1 MANRISIFIKKRL
14 LGKKHNLVS
23 LDDHYEVM
31 RTLLRGIPVTGIIDA
46 GASYGRV
53 SKKLLQK
60 FPQAEV
66 FAFEPNPLFRE
77 ALEEVAR
84 KDSRIHPCFAAVSDF
99 EGTAEFYMTKA
110 RGYASLFAPTKGF
123 DDINPVAASVQNL
136 AKVNVVTIDRWV
148 GRNGDIPIQLMK
160 FDIQGGE
167 LKALS
172 GATRVLQS
180 SVLLVYT
187 EIWFRPTY
195 DGGALFGDIDSCLC
209 QNGFELF
216 DIYKPHYDKR
226 GRLSWA
232 NAIYIHSKRL
242 G

>member
-1 MANRISIFIKKRL
+1 MSNRFSIFIKKKL
-14 LGKKHNLVS
+14 LGKKTNLVC
-23 LDDHYEVM
+23 LDDHYEAM
-31 RTLLRGIPVTGIIDA
+31 RRFLKGHRVTGILDA
-46 GASYGRV
+46 GASDGRV
-53 SKKLLQK
+53 SKRLLRK

-77 ALEEVAR
+77 ALEESAR
-84 KDSRIHPCFAAVSDF
+84 KDSRIHPTFAALSDF

-110 RGYASLFAPTKGF
+110 RGYASLFAPSKSF
-123 DDINPVAASVQNL
+123 NDINPVAATVQNMT
-136 AKVNVVTIDRWV
+136 KVDVVTIDQWAK
-148 GRNGDIPIQLMK
+148 RNGDIPIQLMK

-167 LKALS
+167 FKALR
-172 GATRVLQS
+172 GAARILRS

-187 EIWFRPTY
+187 EIWFQPTY
-195 DGGALFGDIDSCLC
+195 EGGALFGDIDSCLR

-232 NAIYIHSKRL
+232 NVIYLHSKRL